1 MSLLKANKFKVDG
14 TTYAGYRESF
24 LGIIATSG
32 GSYTREDLKYLIG
45 IYCNLSA
52 KYIKDISTTL
62 VDPEGVQTSMKY
74 MNSYIAEVTNQLQLP
89 YYHPEEG
96 YTVIDKA
103 LQYVLDA
110 GEPLIKTEYIED
122 IIKDFEDTAQ
132 KMKEADIEEDET
144 EEA

>member
-62 VDPEGVQTSMKY
+62 LDPEGVQTSMKY